1 MMTTGDLPV
10 YDTTDQG
17 IRLIEEAYRRIA
29 RDLHD
34 GPAQQLTNLSMRLDI
49 IPRMMDND
57 TEMAKRELARINT
70 NVIQTINEIR
80 RLLFDLRPLAID
92 EIGLVKAVIE
102 LSEKFQR
109 DYGLN
114 VRVDVETDITNL
126 ITPAKQVAVYRLI
139 QEILNN
145 TKKHAQA
152 NQVQILFTCTPDGEI
167 EIQVE
172 DDGIGFDPNKV
183 AVGHFGLLGMKER
196 ATYLGGTLD
205 IQSTVDE
212 GSYFT
217 IRLPGRKQ
225 DPLGE

>member
-1 MMTTGDLPV
+1 MTTGDLPV

-17 IRLIEEAYRRIA
+17 IRLIEEAYRQIA

-57 TEMAKRELARINT
+57 PEMAKRELARINT
-70 NVIQTINEIR
+70 NVIQTINEVR

-92 EIGLVKAVIE
+92 EIGLVKAVVE
-102 LSEKFQR
+102 LAEKFQR

-114 VRVDVETDITNL
+114 VRVDVDTDITNWVS
-126 ITPAKQVAVYRLI
+126 PAKQVAVYRLI

-152 NQVQILFTCTPDGEI
+152 NQVIILFTDTEDGLL
-167 EIQVE
+167 EIQVQ
-172 DDGIGFDPNKV
+172 DNGKGFDPSNV
-183 AVGHFGLLGMKER
+183 SAGHFGLIGMKER
-196 ATYLGGTLD
+196 AAYLGGALD
-205 IQSTVDE
+205 IDSTIGE
-212 GSYFT
+212 GSLFT
-217 IRLPGRKQ
+217 IRLPHNKQ
-225 DPLGE
+225 

>member
-1 MMTTGDLPV
+1 MMTGDLPV

-57 TEMAKRELARINT
+57 PEMAKRELARINT
-70 NVIQTINEIR
+70 NVIQTINEVR

-102 LSEKFQR
+102 LAEKFQR
-109 DYGLN
+109 DYKLN
-114 VRVDVETDITNL
+114 VRVNVDTDISNW
-126 ITPAKQVAVYRLI
+126 ISPAKQVAVYRLV
-139 QEILNN
+139 QEVLNN

-152 NQVQILFTCTPDGEI
+152 NVVEILFASTQDGQI
-167 EIQVE
+167 EIQVK
-172 DDGIGFDPNKV
+172 DDGKGFDPSKV
-183 AVGHFGLLGMKER
+183 SVGHFGLIGMRER
-196 ATYLGGTLD
+196 AAYLGGILEID
-205 IQSTVDE
+205 STIGE
-212 GSYFT
+212 GSCFT
-217 IRLPGRKQ
+217 IRLPGYGKEPRV
-225 DPLGE
+225 E